1 MPRTRGRS
9 RRRSR
14 SHSRRRSTVHIR
26 PPRALAPAPTVA
38 LRPREGLIQV
48 RLSQLQLAIDSTG
61 RALNAAHQANR
72 LCLAAARAFNDEA
85 VVMEE
90 ARMAL
95 QSLLPSV
102 QSAPDLDDA
111 NFGFQ

>member
-14 SHSRRRSTVHIR
+14 SHSRRRSTAHIR
-26 PPRALAPAPTVA
+26 PPLAPAPTVA

-61 RALNAAHQANR
+61 RALNAAQQANR